1 MIKNISI
8 ILTLI
13 LLVSCGGKP
22 PPKAS
27 GGKFYET
34 TISQDEGKI
43 IIYRDAN
50 WLTADKRATVILS
63 GYAVG
68 CLQHKNYVETI
79 VKPGTHGITIGKG
92 DCGPLWGFDPIG
104 INVKVAEGETKYIKM
119 EIKEFGSAG
128 IITPWLVTWNNEVR
142 LSEVSESEAKSKLVD
157 LKRFLASDLNN

>member
-8 ILTLI
+8 ILTLV

-27 GGKFYET
+27 GGTYSKT
-34 TISQDEGKI
+34 TISEGNGKI

-50 WLTADKRATVILS
+50 WLTADKFATVILS

-79 VKPGTHGITIGKG
+79 VEPGEHGITIGYG
-92 DCGPLWGFDPIG
+92 DCGPWGFEPIG

-119 EIKEFGSAG
+119 QLKEFGSAG
-128 IITPWLVTWNNEVR
+128 IITPWFFSYNNEVN
-142 LSEVSESEAKSKLVD
+142 LSEVSESEAMSVLVN